1 MTTIAFLHTSPQHIA
16 TFDALVADAAPDAKT
31 LHRVENQL
39 LTQARLAGAEAVA
52 DEVGE
57 ILQDLADEGADVIVC
72 TSPAIAG
79 VAEREGASVPVLR
92 VDRPVARDAVASA
105 HRIGVVSALASAL
118 VPTMHL
124 LKEEAKAAGTEIEI
138 VPVIVA
144 GAWLE
149 FEAGEEEVYAEAVAK
164 ATIDLAQRTD
174 LVVLAQASL
183 MGAVKHL
190 PEGTHA
196 LVSPPLAVAEALEL
210 ANSQG

>member
-16 TFDALVADAAPDAKT
+16 TFDALVADADPQAKT

-39 LTQARLAGAEAVA
+39 LAQARLAGADAVSDQVA
-52 DEVGE
+52 AVLD
-57 ILQDLADEGADVIVC
+57 DLAAEGADVIVC

-92 VDRPVARDAVASA
+92 VDRPVAKDAVAA
-105 HRIGVVSALASAL
+105 ARRIGVVSALASAL
-118 VPTMHL
+118 VPTIDL

-149 FEAGEEEVYAEAVAK
+149 FEAGEEELYAEAVAK
-164 ATIDLAQRTD
+164 ATLDLAERTD

-183 MGAVKHL
+183 MGALKHL
-190 PEGTHA
+190 PEQLHV
-196 LVSPPLAVAEALEL
+196 LVSPPLAVAAALEL
-210 ANSQG
+210 AQKG